1 MAQAELTPEQILTWM
16 GDNPGALRLASARAA
31 EALLNGPEFTSALTA
46 LQAAL
51 EINQDSA
58 ATVAGQGRQAGDE
71 GSRESLA
78 RIVNGIVVGRQMVA
92 ARIMRLTPQTEE
104 GENTDAGPPLA
115 PA

>member
-1 MAQAELTPEQILTWM
+1 MAEPELTPEQILAWM

-31 EALLNGPEFTSALTA
+31 DALLNGPEFAAALTA

-58 ATVAGQGRQAGDE
+58 ATVAGQGRQAGDD

-78 RIVNGIVVGRQMVA
+78 RIVNVIVVGRQMVA
-92 ARIMRLTPQTEE
+92 ARIMRLTPDSGE
-104 GENTDAGPPLA
+104 GETTDAGPPLA
-115 PA
+115 AA